1 LDANSDQSSR
11 SFTGAGGVGI
21 RYQVEGSG
29 RPVLLV
35 HGVGANLESWD
46 EVARPLAERFAVAR
60 ADLRG
65 HGRSGRIA
73 ECSIEDF
80 VADVLGLLDALGFD
94 SAHLVGFSLG
104 GLIAQH
110 VATAHPARVRR
121 LALISSVAARTPEER
136 ERVLRRADIVRDE
149 GIASVVAAAEDR
161 WFTPEFKAAN
171 PERIER
177 RLQELIAND
186 HRSYAAA
193 YRVFAQADEGL
204 QPERITQATLIVT
217 GEHDQG
223 SNPRMARYLHDHI
236 PGSELHIL
244 PRLRHSVL
252 LESPELIAGLLM
264 QFLGRDLEEKAP

>member
-1 LDANSDQSSR
+1 MDTSPDQNSR
-11 SFTGAGGVGI
+11 FFTGAGGVDI
-21 RYQVEGSG
+21 RYRAEGSG
-29 RPVLLV
+29 PPVVLV

-46 EVARPLAERFAVAR
+46 EVARPLAERYTVAR

-73 ECSIEDF
+73 DCSMADF
-80 VADVLGLLDALGFD
+80 VADVLGLLDALGIA

-110 VATAHPARVRR
+110 VATTHPARVRR

-171 PERIER
+171 AERVER

-204 QPERITQATLIVT
+204 QPERIAQPTLIVT

-244 PRLRHSVL
+244 SGLRHSVL
-252 LESPELIAGLLM
+252 LESPDLIAGLLL
-264 QFLGRDLEEKAP
+264 QFLGRDLNKGH